1 MDPSAT
7 RATLKVLGLCAMLL
21 LLVAAVTISVA
32 VMVRQSEAARQL
44 KGCQERASNETAALT
59 SRVAEL
65 EQERTKREKQLEKL
79 AQREKDLQK
88 QLSQA
93 KEGRKRVNATLMG
106 CLDKM
111 ILLNANLSALHDE
124 MSTLQAEGMKMDSQ
138 NGALL
143 VQMTRLEEKL
153 EEAIGAR
160 DVVEAEK
167 GHCEAREKALQESMH
182 SYLAEIASLQHRLQ
196 VRSSSARRR
205 CPPFWYLLWGLASF
219 CILFPLER
227 LIFLL

>member
-1 MDPSAT
+1 MEPSAT
-7 RATLKVLGLCAMLL
+7 RATLKVLGLCALLL

-44 KGCQERASNETAALT
+44 RGCQEQASNETAALT
-59 SRVAEL
+59 LRVADL
-65 EQERTKREKQLEKL
+65 EQERTRREKQLEKL

-88 QLSQA
+88 QLNQA
-93 KEGRKRVNATLMG
+93 KEGKKRLNATLMG
-106 CLDKM
+106 CLDNM
-111 ILLNANLSALHDE
+111 IHLNANLSALHNE

-143 VQMTRLEEKL
+143 VEMTKLEEKL
-153 EEAIGAR
+153 DEAIGAR

-167 GHCEAREKALQESMH
+167 GHCEAREKALHESMH
-182 SYLAEIASLQHRLQ
+182 SYLAEIASLQQRLQ

-219 CILFPLER
+219 CILFR
-227 LIFLL
+227 LSFLF